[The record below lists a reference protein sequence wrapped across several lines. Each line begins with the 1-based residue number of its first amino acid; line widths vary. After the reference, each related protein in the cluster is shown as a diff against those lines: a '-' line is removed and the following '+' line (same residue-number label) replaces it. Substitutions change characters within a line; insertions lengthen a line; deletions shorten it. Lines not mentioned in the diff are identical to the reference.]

1 MFSPSFTCTIII
13 FVSFNLNSYTLFI
26 CGTVPQSE
34 CKVTDYLPISQIFRN
49 ISAFCPAYS
58 ALSCAAGCYARR
70 FACINV
76 KRQRAL
82 LAEFLLPFVVTS
94 LLATR
99 CSLLCPEGRSR
110 LLSVVLVRYC
120 QLLAAMCAARSQYAT
135 TILCSHTFTETMLVH
150 AATIVR
156 LKCSFH
162 CLIFIYLLLFTLLG
176 CKITH
181 NFLND
186 KDLSLF

>member
-1 MFSPSFTCTIII
+1 MDTKKSSKPSLFDKECLLLFVASDWLASPEDLTC
-13 FVSFNLNSYTLFI
+13 
-26 CGTVPQSE
+26 
-34 CKVTDYLPISQIFRN
+34 
-49 ISAFCPAYS
+49 
-58 ALSCAAGCYARR
+58 
-70 FACINV
+70 
-76 KRQRAL
+76 
-82 LAEFLLPFVVTS
+82 
-94 LLATR
+94 
-99 CSLLCPEGRSR
+99 RSR

-135 TILCSHTFTETMLVH
+135 TILCSHTLTETMLVY